1 VSRTTKKTTP
11 NPTYKR
17 LAGLTALLSA
27 FLLGLLAAWLQPG
40 AVLALMIGFGLV
52 VLALLVESFYLWQ
65 VARMQEFNR
74 KNRARRTTQKKEEV
88 AQ

>member
-1 VSRTTKKTTP
+1 MKKALKKTT
-11 NPTYKR
+11 PTYKR
-17 LAGLTALLSA
+17 LAGLAALLFA
-27 FLLGLLAAWLQPG
+27 FTLGLLAAWLQPG

-52 VLALLVESFYLWQ
+52 VLALAVESFYLWQ

-74 KNRARRTTQKKEEV
+74 KNRARRPVQKKEEA